1 MIITHSLLTPT
12 TSLSPS
18 SYLSSIPIPTTPH
31 LSLPP
36 MLRSTT
42 AIMGTT
48 TAAIKPPSPR
58 LRRAL
63 ISCAI
68 ASILAASA
76 LLAVTLT
83 VFRVREPVMTMNS
96 ISLTDPSSSSSA
108 SSSPSTP
115 APAALTLAVVAD
127 VSVTNPNAASL
138 AYGAT
143 ETSVWYRGR
152 RVGEARGP
160 PGTAPARRTV
170 RENVTVGVALG
181 ALLGDPA
188 FAEDV
193 AAGAV
198 VVATATTVRGRVAV
212 MGGLVRRQVTLEMNC
227 TATIAVADL
236 SISDQSCRQHVWL
249 R

>member
-58 LRRAL
+58 LRRVL

-68 ASILAASA
+68 ASILAVSA

-115 APAALTLAVVAD
+115 APAVVAD

-160 PGTAPARRTV
+160 PGTALARRTV
-170 RENVTVGVALG
+170 RANVTVGVALG

-188 FAEDV
+188 FAADV

-236 SISDQSCRQHVWL
+236 SISDQSCRQRVWL

>member
-1 MIITHSLLTPT
+1 
-12 TSLSPS
+12 
-18 SYLSSIPIPTTPH
+18 
-31 LSLPP
+31 

-115 APAALTLAVVAD
+115 ALTLAVVAD